1 MDPGRSKLRLTDLSL
16 NLTGAKNTV
25 SAASRWR
32 FHEQEPCPTF
42 HCNQQHIIAGISN
55 ILEKAARNDV
65 TGFDRQTLVQM
76 PFQKFQWQAAEPE
89 KLREGYDG
97 VLAQLVDLHASYNKG
112 QCNW

>member
-16 NLTGAKNTV
+16 NLTGAENKV

-32 FHEQEPCPTF
+32 IQEQEPCPTF
-42 HCNQQHIIAGISN
+42 LCTQQHIIAGISN

-89 KLREGYDG
+89 ILREGYDG
-97 VLAQLVDLHASYNKG
+97 VLAQLVHLLDSYNKG